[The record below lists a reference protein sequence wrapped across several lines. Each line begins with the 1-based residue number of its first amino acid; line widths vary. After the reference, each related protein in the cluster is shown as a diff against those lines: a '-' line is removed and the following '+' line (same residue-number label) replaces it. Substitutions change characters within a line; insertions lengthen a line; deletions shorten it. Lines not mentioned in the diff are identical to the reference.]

1 MTCEQLHFN
10 LLIILPDFY
19 YKCLLFHLGIVAA
32 GVDDCDDGG
41 AVVVVV
47 AAAFCAVIAGE
58 KSRSCTGKTF
68 QTYPVTNA
76 REIVAVVYSQ
86 LEQTIP

>member
-1 MTCEQLHFN
+1 MV
-10 LLIILPDFY
+10 ILPDFY
-19 YKCLLFHLGIVAA
+19 YKCLLFHLGNVAA

-41 AVVVVV
+41 GAVVVVVV
-47 AAAFCAVIAGE
+47 AAAVFCAVIAGE
-58 KSRSCTGKTF
+58 KSRSCIGKTF

-76 REIVAVVYSQ
+76 KEIVAVGYSQ